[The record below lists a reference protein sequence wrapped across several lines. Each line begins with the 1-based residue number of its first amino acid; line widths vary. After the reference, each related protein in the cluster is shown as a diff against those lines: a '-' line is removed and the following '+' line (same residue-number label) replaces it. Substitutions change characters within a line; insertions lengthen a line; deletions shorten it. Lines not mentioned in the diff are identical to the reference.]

1 MWWWQSVAF
10 GGALVFAGAVPVDHG
25 TCCACADDIAA
36 LAADAPIIAKTV
48 LRFQSCPGIVASP
61 VVAVF
66 NVYDRPQCCSH
77 PSECAR
83 CGAAPTAPARRRA
96 LTSGGT
102 QRSSLALNLLAPA
115 LGAAPRPF
123 VAPRHDIGLHLL
135 DGATHRHRA
144 SRRREVSAF
153 DRGFHP
159 AQQVEIML
167 VAIGFGIEIG
177 RHIRQ
182 ALVAGALDVFLHE
195 PVIGPPRYAGGAHRR
210 LLGASRDLVGMQ
222 VMQAVALRTSFGTE
236 GLAGP
241 NPATPTN
248 T

>member
-83 CGAAPTAPARRRA
+83 CGGVPTPPPR
-96 LTSGGT
+96 TSPTTAGGRE
-102 QRSSLALNLLAPA
+102 RSSLPLKPLWPAPGARPPPLAS
-115 LGAAPRPF
+115 PRPL
-123 VAPRHDIGLHLL
+123 VDPPLL
-135 DGATHRHRA
+135 SRCHRA
-144 SRRREVSAF
+144 R
-153 DRGFHP
+153 P
-159 AQQVEIML
+159 
-167 VAIGFGIEIG
+167 
-177 RHIRQ
+177 
-182 ALVAGALDVFLHE
+182 
-195 PVIGPPRYAGGAHRR
+195 
-210 LLGASRDLVGMQ
+210 
-222 VMQAVALRTSFGTE
+222 
-236 GLAGP
+236 
-241 NPATPTN
+241 
-248 T
+248 